1 MLSYLNDFDLE
12 KAKLELYTKPAT
24 VLQANTLEFPGDQTL
39 VKNVVTC
46 SLEKSNKNNNDWEQK
61 SLKMFY
67 FTPNVA
73 NGNMVQIKGK
83 QELNK

>member
-1 MLSYLNDFDLE
+1 MLQYLNDFDLD
-12 KAKLELYTKPAT
+12 KAKLELYTKPAAT
-24 VLQANTLEFPGDQTL
+24 VLQTNTIEFPGDQSL

-46 SLEKSNKNNNDWEQK
+46 SLEKKNWEQK

-73 NGNMVQIKGK
+73 NGNMV
-83 QELNK
+83 